1 MTVWCSTH
9 DSSARAVHVGVFGR
23 LGVVCGRVERDGVEQ
38 RLGLRHSGWETGM
51 DVAQRAACLLRL
63 RPMNSVLS
71 ASCSD
76 GHDRADATHDDEDTG
91 VDELAHARATWASC
105 PIDNPGRQQCCD
117 DLASALWD
125 RYQETEDID
134 SLHECAKLEREAL
147 DLCPAQDPGRVGR
160 VLSLINTHWMHHGY
174 TDDAESLEQA
184 LSIGRVV
191 LAERVPHPDRAD
203 LCAQV
208 ALLLERNPAS
218 YDEAI
223 DVRRE
228 ELGLVLDGD
237 ERGVCCNKLAL
248 LLRHRYTR
256 TNDLAALTEAARMD
270 KEALRLRPP
279 GHPERS
285 TSCIHYAST
294 LRAQYQHT
302 DASAL
307 LDEAIAL
314 NREAVAILP
323 SDDPNRAVACTNLAS
338 SLTCEFDR
346 TGNDA
351 CLDEIVSLERE
362 ALRLRPPGHP
372 SRSLSC
378 GSFSSALGLRF
389 RHSGDMVLL
398 DEAMV
403 YQREALALLPD
414 AGPDRAIACL
424 NLATS
429 LEARHMWTSV
439 ASLLTEAIALQREA
453 VSTTPSDHPHHIAAS
468 TRLAASLLAYAVETR
483 DSQLIDEAIDLHQRM
498 ISRESAT
505 TLEYALACINL
516 ARALLVRYGDK
527 GNFADADAAES
538 ICNNALLIL
547 TPGHPSRWG
556 ALVVLAHLFTYD
568 TGRVVA
574 ALHHVDEA
582 IASNADNPPVLLL
595 AASRVLGRIFARDL
609 TQEVQR
615 MLIHSFTAA
624 IDLESRVTG
633 FALDKA
639 TQLQYLT
646 ACQSLGPRACWLA
659 VRLGELDTGLQL
671 LERVRGMMWS
681 HSLQLRDA
689 QVGRAPSHSV
699 ALELAELLQG
709 LKVDQEQ
716 DTGSAPGPDF
726 SLRRDARHK
735 HQARVQA
742 LLRDVRSRSGTEDF
756 MRGLPI
762 EQLRATATAHPV
774 VVLIAVHGECHALL
788 MTAGAQTLESMHLS
802 DMASL
807 DLIDFMSG
815 SAASMRGS
823 AFVDAD
829 STRIGMRVSQR
840 PSALQRQLA
849 KLWRAVVRPVLVR
862 LGLAAAA
869 SGRADGPR
877 TSPDSRQRI
886 HWCPTG
892 PFAFVPLHAAGMYEG
907 SHPECCS
914 DYVVSSYTPSLAAL
928 SRAQSSI
935 SGLAVQSLSIL
946 PIAADRAHDPTMP
959 KLWKVREEVEM
970 LCDVATDAGVRV
982 DASCSTAATS
992 LQVQRS
998 LVAAQIVHISCH
1010 GIQHA
1015 SLPLESSFCL
1025 ADKNLTISELMRLD
1039 LRSAFLAFLS
1049 ACETAKGDR
1058 IQPDQTVHLAAAMM
1072 FLGFK
1077 SVVATMW

>member
-1 MTVWCSTH
+1 MI
-9 DSSARAVHVGVFGR
+9 AG
-23 LGVVCGRVERDGVEQ
+23 
-38 RLGLRHSGWETGM
+38 GWETGM
-51 DVAQRAACLLRL
+51 DVAQRAACLLHL
-63 RPMNSVLS
+63 PIRPMNSVLS
-71 ASCSD
+71 ESCSD
-76 GHDRADATHDDEDTG
+76 GHDGAEVTHDNDDTD
-91 VDELAHARATWASC
+91 VDELAHARVTWASC
-105 PIDNPGRQQCCD
+105 PNDDPGRQQCCD
-117 DLASALWD
+117 DLSSALWD
-125 RYQETEDID
+125 WYQETEDID
-134 SLHECAKLEREAL
+134 ALHECAKLEHEAL

-160 VLSLINTHWMHHGY
+160 VLSLINTLWMYHGY
-174 TDDAESLEQA
+174 TDDAESLIQA

-191 LAERVPHPDRAD
+191 LAERVPHPERAD

-208 ALLLERNPAS
+208 ALLLERNAAS

-228 ELGLVLDGD
+228 ELGLVSDGD
-237 ERGVCCNKLAL
+237 QRGVCCNKLAL
-248 LLRHRYTR
+248 LLRYRYAR

-270 KEALRLRPP
+270 QEALRLRPA

-294 LRAQYQHT
+294 LRAQYQHAG
-302 DASAL
+302 ASAL

-346 TGNDA
+346 TGDEA

-372 SRSLSC
+372 SRQLSC
-378 GSFSSALGLRF
+378 GNFSSALGLRF
-389 RHSGDMVLL
+389 QHSGDMVLL
-398 DEAMV
+398 EEAIV
-403 YQREALALLPD
+403 YQREALMLQPTS
-414 AGPDRAIACL
+414 GPARATACL
-424 NLATS
+424 NLSNS
-429 LEARHMWTSV
+429 LEARHMWTSE
-439 ASLLTEAIALQREA
+439 ASLLAEVMTLQREA
-453 VSTTPSDHPHHIAAS
+453 VSMTPREHPLHMIAS
-468 TRLAASLLAYAVETR
+468 RSLAASLLACAVDTR
-483 DSQLIDEAIDLHQRM
+483 DPQLLNEAIDLHQSM
-498 ISRESAT
+498 ISRESAS
-505 TLEYALACINL
+505 TLDHALACINL
-516 ARALLVRYGDK
+516 ARGLLVRYGDSRDL
-527 GNFADADAAES
+527 ADAGAAERL
-538 ICNNALLIL
+538 CNNALLIL

-568 TGRVVA
+568 SNRILA

-582 IASNADNPPVLLL
+582 MASSVDNPPVLLL
-595 AASRVLGRIFARDL
+595 AASRVLGRIFVREL
-609 TQEVQR
+609 TKDIQR
-615 MLIHSFTAA
+615 ILLQSFSTA
-624 IDLESRVTG
+624 IDLASRVTG

-646 ACQSLGPRACWLA
+646 ACQSLGPRACRLA
-659 VRLGELDTGLQL
+659 VRLGELETGLRL

-689 QVGRAPSHSV
+689 QVSGAPAHV
-699 ALELAELLQG
+699 ASELAELLQG

-716 DTGSAPGPDF
+716 VSDSAPGPDF

-823 AFVDAD
+823 AVVDAD

-840 PSALQRQLA
+840 PSALQRKLA

-869 SGRADGPR
+869 SGRADEPR